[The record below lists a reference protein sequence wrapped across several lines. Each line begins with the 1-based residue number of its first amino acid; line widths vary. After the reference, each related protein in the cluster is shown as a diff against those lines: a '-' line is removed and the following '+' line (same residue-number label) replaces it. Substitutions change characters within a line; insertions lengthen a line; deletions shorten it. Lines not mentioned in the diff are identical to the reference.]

1 MNTPAS
7 SRRILLAVT
16 AALIA
21 TAAFAQQPPPGAAP
35 GAPPAAPTGPDT
47 PGTGP
52 YPAMKEAD
60 ASLADHV
67 VYRPRD
73 IAAMGQ
79 QKLGVVAWGN
89 GGCSDDAAS
98 TRFHLLELASHGYL
112 VIASGKI
119 LSGPGAPPRPAS
131 AAPGGAPPAA
141 GPPAAGPPAAGQPRQ
156 LPPPRTSAAQLTQA
170 IDWAL
175 KENARAGSPYQ
186 GRIDP
191 KQIAVSGFSCGGVQA
206 IATAKD
212 PRVATAV
219 FQNTGLFD
227 AGASPMPGMDVS
239 KESLKDIHTPVI
251 YILGG
256 PTDIAYKN
264 GMDDFQR
271 INHVPIAVANIETG
285 HGGTYFEPNGGAAAQ
300 VAVSWLQWQ
309 LRGDAKAK
317 AMFVGKD
324 CGLCKD
330 PKWKLEKKKIP

>member
-1 MNTPAS
+1 MRIS
-7 SRRILLAVT
+7 SLRGLSTVSVLTLLAMS
-16 AALIA
+16 AYGQA
-21 TAAFAQQPPPGAAP
+21 PPPAP
-35 GAPPAAPTGPDT
+35 AGPDT

-52 YPAMKEAD
+52 YPAMKEED
-60 ASLADHV
+60 ASLPTHV

-73 IAAMGQ
+73 LAAMGR

-98 TRFHLLELASHGYL
+98 TRFPLLEIASHGYL

-119 LSGPGAPPRPAS
+119 LSGPGAPPRPAP
-131 AAPGGAPPAA
+131 AAPPA
-141 GPPAAGPPAAGQPRQ
+141 GPQQGAPSAGQALQ
-156 LPPPRTSAAQLTQA
+156 LPPPKTSTAQLIEA
-170 IDWAL
+170 IDWAV
-175 KENARAGSPYQ
+175 KENSRTGSPYQ

-206 IATAKD
+206 IAASKD

-239 KESLKDIHTPVI
+239 KEALKDIHTPVI

-256 PTDIAYKN
+256 SKDIAYNN
-264 GMDDFQR
+264 GMDDFQK
-271 INHVPIAVANIETG
+271 ISHVPIMVANIDTG
-285 HGGTYFEPNGGAAAQ
+285 HGGTYFQPNGGPVAQ
-300 VAVSWLQWQ
+300 VAVNWLQWQ
-309 LRGDAKAK
+309 LRGDKKAK

-330 PKWKLEKKKIP
+330 PQWKLEKKQIP

>member
-1 MNTPAS
+1 MNI
-7 SRRILLAVT
+7 RI
-16 AALIA
+16 AALRGLS
-21 TAAFAQQPPPGAAP
+21 AFSILAILGTVAYGQ
-35 GAPPAAPTGPDT
+35 APPRAPDGPDT

-52 YPAMKEAD
+52 YPAMKEED
-60 ASLADHV
+60 PSLADHT

-73 IAAMGQ
+73 IAAMGK

-98 TRFHLLELASHGYL
+98 TRFHLLEIASHGYL

-119 LSGPGAPPRPAS
+119 LSGPGAPPR
-131 AAPGGAPPAA
+131 AAPPAARTAPPAGAPAGAPPA
-141 GPPAAGPPAAGQPRQ
+141 GQPRE
-156 LPPPRTSAAQLTQA
+156 LPPPKTTAAQLTQA

-175 KENARAGSPYQ
+175 KENGRAGSPYQ

-191 KQIAVSGFSCGGVQA
+191 KAIAVSGFSCGGVQA
-206 IATAKD
+206 IASAKD

-219 FQNTGLFD
+219 FQNTGLFE
-227 AGASPMPGMDVS
+227 AGGNTMPGMDVP
-239 KESLKDIHTPVI
+239 KEALKDIHTPVI

-256 PTDIAYKN
+256 EKDIAYKN
-264 GMDDFQR
+264 GMDDFKR
-271 INHVPIAVANIETG
+271 INHVPIAVANIEKG

-300 VAVSWLQWQ
+300 VAVNWLQWQ

-330 PKWKLEKKKIP
+330 PQWKLEKKKIP

>member
-1 MNTPAS
+1 MTTRIPAL
-7 SRRILLAVT
+7 RGITAFTLLAT
-16 AALIA
+16 LGA
-21 TAAFAQQPPPGAAP
+21 TAFGQ
-35 GAPPAAPTGPDT
+35 APPAAPAGPDT

-60 ASLADHV
+60 ASLPDHV
-67 VYRPRD
+67 VYRPAN
-73 IAAMGQ
+73 IGAMGK

-119 LSGPGAPPRPAS
+119 LSGPGAPPRPAPA
-131 AAPGGAPPAA
+131 AAPNAAPP
-141 GPPAAGPPAAGQPRQ
+141 GPPPAGQPRV
-156 LPPPRTSAAQLTQA
+156 LPPPKTTAAQLTQA

-175 KENARAGSPYQ
+175 KENGRSGSPYQ

-191 KQIAVSGFSCGGVQA
+191 KAIAVSGFSCGGVQA

-227 AGASPMPGMDVS
+227 AGGNTMPGMDVP
-239 KESLKDIHTPVI
+239 KEALKDIHTPVI

-256 PTDIAYKN
+256 EKDIAYKN

-271 INHVPIAVANIETG
+271 INHVPVATANIDKG

-300 VAVSWLQWQ
+300 VAVAWLQWQ

-330 PKWKLEKKKIP
+330 PQWKLEKKKIP

>member
-1 MNTPAS
+1 MNTQSS
-7 SRRILLAVT
+7 SRRILSVVAAALLGT
-16 AALIA
+16 AAL
-21 TAAFAQQPPPGAAP
+21 AQQAPPGAAP
-35 GAPPAAPTGPDT
+35 GGPPAAPAGPDT
-47 PGTGP
+47 PGTGA
-52 YPAMKEAD
+52 YPALKEAD

-67 VYRPRD
+67 IYRPRD

-119 LSGPGAPPRPAS
+119 LSGPGAPPRPAPA
-131 AAPGGAPPAA
+131 AAPNG
-141 GPPAAGPPAAGQPRQ
+141 PAAGPPAAGQPRQ
-156 LPPPRTSAAQLTQA
+156 LPPPRTSAAQLNQA

-191 KQIAVSGFSCGGVQA
+191 KQIAVSGFSCGGLQA
-206 IATAKD
+206 IAAAKD
-212 PRVATAV
+212 PRVTTAV
-219 FQNTGLFD
+219 FHNTGIFD
-227 AGASPMPGMDVS
+227 AGASPMSGMEINKDA
-239 KESLKDIHTPVI
+239 LKSIHTPVI

-264 GMDDFQR
+264 GMDDFQK
-271 INHVPIAVANIETG
+271 ISHVPVAVANIDKG
-285 HGGTYFEPNGGAAAQ
+285 HGGTYFQPNGGAAAQ
-300 VAVSWLQWQ
+300 VAVKWLQWQ
-309 LRGDAKAK
+309 LRGDEKAK

-330 PKWKLEKKKIP
+330 PEWKLEKKQIP

>member
-1 MNTPAS
+1 MTTRIPAF
-7 SRRILLAVT
+7 RGIPAFTLLAVLG
-16 AALIA
+16 AS
-21 TAAFAQQPPPGAAP
+21 AFGQ
-35 GAPPAAPTGPDT
+35 APPAAPAGPDT

-52 YPAMKEAD
+52 YAAMKEED
-60 ASLADHV
+60 SSLPDHV

-73 IAAMGQ
+73 ISALGK

-112 VIASGKI
+112 VIASGKV
-119 LSGPGAPPRPAS
+119 LSGPGAPPRPAPA
-131 AAPGGAPPAA
+131 AAPNGAPP
-141 GPPAAGPPAAGQPRQ
+141 GPPPAGQPRQ
-156 LPPPRTSAAQLTQA
+156 LPPPKTTAAQLTQA

-191 KQIAVSGFSCGGVQA
+191 KAIAVSGFSCGGVQA

-219 FQNTGLFD
+219 FQNTGLFESGGN
-227 AGASPMPGMDVS
+227 AMPGMDVP
-239 KESLKDIHTPVI
+239 KEALKDIHTPVI

-256 PTDIAYKN
+256 STDIAYKN

-285 HGGTYFEPNGGAAAQ
+285 HGGTYFQPNGGAAAQ
-300 VAVSWLQWQ
+300 VAVNWLQWQ
-309 LRGDAKAK
+309 LRGESKAK

-330 PKWKLEKKKIP
+330 PQWKLEKKKIP